1 MPNHKSYHTY
11 LINSLKDPEEAA
23 AYLDSVFDDGD
34 PDHILLALNN
44 VAEARGLL
52 SNMPDRSNQNWQE
65 IYQQFTQQK
74 VSDVSVLEM
83 MLNTLGLRL
92 SVAVK
97 DS

>member
-1 MPNHKSYHTY
+1 VPNHKSYHTY

-34 PDHILLALNN
+34 PEYILLALNN